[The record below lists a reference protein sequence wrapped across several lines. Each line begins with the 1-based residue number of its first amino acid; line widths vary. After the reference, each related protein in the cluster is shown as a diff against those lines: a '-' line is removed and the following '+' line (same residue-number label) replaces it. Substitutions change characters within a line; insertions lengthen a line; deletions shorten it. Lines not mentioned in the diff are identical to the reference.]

1 MSGRGAALIVAL
13 AAAAGCYRGGGAS
26 GECEI
31 VCVDDAECPAGLVC
45 GLAGRCVGMREASCA
60 DLGPDGP
67 PRDAEPPPD
76 ARDCRLGG
84 DEDSDGTVNGCDLCP
99 INSNLNNFDGD
110 EVGQSCDPRDG
121 GGGGPERHVFFDGF
135 ETVVKRYD
143 QAGAWMA
150 TLAGDGDVT
159 TMGMPDL
166 AHLTWRLPGLPE
178 HIQVAASLTV
188 HQIGG
193 AQPWI
198 AVGRAIG
205 GTSAQDAAG
214 QGCRLSL
221 GNPGEG
227 ALVDLPS
234 TNHATGAVPFLV
246 EERLQVAAWWS
257 PTDGTQCRFGNI
269 DAPSPSPFG
278 TVLTAPSDNQVGVI
292 VHDASVTI
300 HWLMVVESQ

>member
-1 MSGRGAALIVAL
+1 
-13 AAAAGCYRGGGAS
+13 
-26 GECEI
+26 
-31 VCVDDAECPAGLVC
+31 
-45 GLAGRCVGMREASCA
+45 
-60 DLGPDGP
+60 
-67 PRDAEPPPD
+67 
-76 ARDCRLGG
+76 
-84 DEDSDGTVNGCDLCP
+84 
-99 INSNLNNFDGD
+99 
-110 EVGQSCDPRDG
+110 
-121 GGGGPERHVFFDGF
+121 
-135 ETVVKRYD
+135 
-143 QAGAWMA
+143 
-150 TLAGDGDVT
+150 
-159 TMGMPDL
+159 
-166 AHLTWRLPGLPE
+166 
-178 HIQVAASLTV
+178 HILVAASLTV

-205 GTSAQDAAG
+205 GTSAQDAAV